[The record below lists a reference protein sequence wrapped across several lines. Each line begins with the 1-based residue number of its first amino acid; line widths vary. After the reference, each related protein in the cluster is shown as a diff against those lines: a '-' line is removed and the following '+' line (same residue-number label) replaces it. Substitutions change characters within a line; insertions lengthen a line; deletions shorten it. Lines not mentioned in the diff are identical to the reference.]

1 MIAASSV
8 SAAPLAPAPDLARL
22 ARLAARLLH
31 APLALLV
38 LDRAYGWWRHPALPL
53 DPAPLCA
60 ALVAR
65 PPRPPRR
72 PCPLPRLAPQ
82 LRTCFAWPIP
92 GPARRPLG
100 VLYVLH
106 RRPRRLTPADRHACA
121 VLLPLLADALL
132 LRRLR
137 AALPALRRRIRRQER
152 RRFAF
157 ELHDGPAQTLASL
170 ARRLQALAHARC
182 PPADRRSRLQS
193 LVRLARHALDETR
206 RLLADR
212 PPAALDGR
220 RLASAVQALV
230 APLRAAGWTV
240 AVTVRLGP
248 RPLPPPVERT
258 LYRVAQQALAN
269 AAQHAQTRR
278 AALTLIRAADEVRLT
293 VRDWGR
299 GFAVPTRVACGRGL
313 GLRTMRTRLAQLGG
327 TLEVRSRPGAGTTVI
342 ARLPTLPEGWSGGR
356 QWRRAQV
363 PRSCGC

>member
-1 MIAASSV
+1 MTAASSV
-8 SAAPLAPAPDLARL
+8 SAVSFAPDPDLARL

-31 APLALLV
+31 APFALLV

-60 ALVAR
+60 ALAAR

-82 LRTCFAWPIP
+82 LRACFAWPVP

-100 VLYVLH
+100 MLYVLH
-106 RRPRRLTPADRHACA
+106 RRPRRHTPADRHVCA
-121 VLLPLLADALL
+121 ALVALLADALR
-132 LRRLR
+132 LRRIR
-137 AALPALRRRIRRQER
+137 AALPALRRRIRLQER

-170 ARRLQALAHARC
+170 AHRLQALARARR
-182 PPADRRSRLQS
+182 PPADRCSRLRP

-220 RLASAVQALV
+220 SLAAAMQTLV

-258 LYRVAQQALAN
+258 LYRVAQQALTN

-278 AALTLIRAADEVRLT
+278 AALTLTRAADEVRLT

-299 GFAVPTRVACGRGL
+299 GFAAHARVACGRGL
-313 GLRTMRTRLAQLGG
+313 GLRAMRTRLARLGG

-342 ARLPTLPEGWSGGR
+342 ARLPTPPEGWSGGWR
-356 QWRRAQV
+356 WRRAQA
-363 PRSCGC
+363 PRRCGC